1 MPATTTRVRG
11 GAELPPRP
19 RHRNPMSSGAW
30 PLLFLAPLALGVAVF
45 YYYPIFNNF
54 YLSLTKSNAFGGNT
68 KFVGLANYVDLFT
81 RADLPSATVN
91 TFLYTL
97 VVLLAVP
104 ISVVIASLIEMPGMA
119 GRSLYR
125 TMFFMPYLAMP
136 MAIAQVWKLL
146 FNGNFGILNQTLKAI
161 GFANPPYWLS
171 TPGAALIAV
180 AIMGIWGSI
189 GFNVIVLSAGLK
201 SIPKELYEAASID
214 GAGATRQFLSITVPL
229 LSPSIFLLTIVQTI
243 GGFQLFDALFA
254 MMGPSNPAMPQSRS
268 LVYLFYNEAFL
279 NNNKGAGAAIAVFIL
294 VLVALVTILQFRVQK
309 RWVKYD

>member
-1 MPATTTRVRG
+1 
-11 GAELPPRP
+11 
-19 RHRNPMSSGAW
+19 MSSGSW
-30 PLLFLAPLALGVAVF
+30 PLLFLGPLALGVVVF

-54 YLSLTKSNAFGGNT
+54 YLSLTKSNAFGGSM
-68 KFVGLANYVDLFT
+68 KFVGLANYADLFS
-81 RADLPSATVN
+81 RPDLPSATLN
-91 TFLYTL
+91 TFLYTV

-104 ISVVIASLIEMPGMA
+104 ISVVIASLIEMPGMG

-125 TMFFMPYLAMP
+125 TMYFMPYLAMP
-136 MAIAQVWKLL
+136 MAIAQVWKLI
-146 FNGNFGILNQTLKAI
+146 FNGNFGILNQALKAI
-161 GFANPPYWLS
+161 GVSDPPYWLS
-171 TPGAALIAV
+171 TPGVALLAV
-180 AIMGIWGSI
+180 AMMGIWGSI

-201 SIPKELYEAASID
+201 SIPRELYEAASID
-214 GAGATRQFLSITVPL
+214 GAGATRQFFAITVPL

-294 VLVALVTILQFRVQK
+294 ALVALVTILQFQVQK

>member
-1 MPATTTRVRG
+1 MSQASTVVG
-11 GAELPPRP
+11 GAKAPPTR
-19 RHRNPMSSGAW
+19 RVNPMNSGAW
-30 PLLFLAPLALGVAVF
+30 PLLFLGPLLLGVVVF

-68 KFVGLANYVDLFT
+68 KFVGIENYVDLFS
-81 RADLPSATVN
+81 RSDLPSAVVN
-91 TFLYTL
+91 TLFYTA

-104 ISVVIASLIEMPGMA
+104 LSVVIASLIEMPGMG

-125 TMFFMPYLAMP
+125 TMYFMPYLAMP
-136 MAIAQVWKLL
+136 MAIAQVWKLV
-146 FNGNFGILNQTLKAI
+146 FNGNFGILNQGLKAL
-161 GFANPPYWLS
+161 GVANPPYWLS
-171 TPGAALIAV
+171 TPGTALLAIAV
-180 AIMGIWGSI
+180 MGIWGSI

-201 SIPKELYEAASID
+201 AIPKELYEAASID
-214 GAGATRQFLSITVPL
+214 GAGAGRQFFSITVPL

-243 GGFQLFDALFA
+243 GGFQLFDALYA

-268 LVYLFYNEAFL
+268 LVYLFYDAAFL

-294 VLVALVTILQFRVQK
+294 ALVALVTMFQFWVQK